1 MWQRNRPKANSR
13 NSEKITRIT
22 YTISMFKEIDMI
34 KLIAIQN
41 EKKKLE
47 HVTYFVVL
55 VYYKRTSVILETFL

>member
-1 MWQRNRPKANSR
+1 
-13 NSEKITRIT
+13 
-22 YTISMFKEIDMI
+22 MI